1 MQLDAGRAAVTGAI
15 APLNDFNLWVRD
27 SFLVI
32 VLLVLGAILLTR
44 LAGWVRDKIMAH
56 IDARATETDELVRSE
71 GAKHRQVVAQ
81 VVTWSALAV
90 IYVVTAVRIVQELGV
105 PLAGL
110 VAPAALLSAALGF
123 GLQRFVQDIG
133 AGFFITGERQYGFGD
148 VVTIATA
155 GVTQP
160 VTGTVEDVTLRVT
173 RLRTVSGE
181 VITTPNGQ
189 IIQVTNLS
197 RDWARAVIDVP
208 VPAAVDVSHVT
219 DILRQ
224 VGEEAYSDDR
234 LRKMMLDPPTVMST
248 RSRCAWWRGRSR
260 AFSSRSAASSGRGS
274 PRPSAVK
281 ASSSPPSSTPAAPP
295 GAPHELQGQAP
306 PHVDPGA
313 DRAVHRRVC
322 PLPVG
327 ARTPGHGIA
336 RAGPQPNGDAPARTN
351 ANPHPHAAAYEPFAH
366 AVADQPVTVPDAV
379 RAGRLAVDGIAA
391 SERAGIS
398 RAVGDVGPAV
408 RPAG

>member
-1 MQLDAGRAAVTGAI
+1 VTGAI
-15 APLNDFNLWVRD
+15 APLDDFNLWVRNN
-27 SFLVI
+27 LPVI

-44 LAGWVRDKIMAH
+44 LAAWTRDKIMAR
-56 IDARATETDELVRSE
+56 IEARATETDELVRSE

-81 VVTWSALAV
+81 VVTWSVLAA

-155 GVTQP
+155 GVGQP

-181 VITTPNGQ
+181 VITTPNGN

-208 VPAAVDVSHVT
+208 VPAYVDVSRVT
-219 DILRQ
+219 DILRR
-224 VGEEAYSDDR
+224 VGEEAYGDDR
-234 LRKMMLDPPTVMST
+234 LRKMMLDPPTVMGVEKIEVDT
-248 RSRCAWWRGRSR
+248 
-260 AFSSRSAASSGRGS
+260 FSVRM
-274 PRPSAVK
+274 V
-281 ASSSPPSSTPAAPP
+281 
-295 GAPHELQGQAP
+295 
-306 PHVDPGA
+306 
-313 DRAVHRRVC
+313 
-322 PLPVG
+322 
-327 ARTPGHGIA
+327 ARTLPGIQFEVGRELRARVAVAFRREGINVSA
-336 RAGPQPNGDAPARTN
+336 ELDTGRATGDA
-351 ANPHPHAAAYEPFAH
+351 
-366 AVADQPVTVPDAV
+366 
-379 RAGRLAVDGIAA
+379 
-391 SERAGIS
+391 S
-398 RAVGDVGPAV
+398 
-408 RPAG
+408 